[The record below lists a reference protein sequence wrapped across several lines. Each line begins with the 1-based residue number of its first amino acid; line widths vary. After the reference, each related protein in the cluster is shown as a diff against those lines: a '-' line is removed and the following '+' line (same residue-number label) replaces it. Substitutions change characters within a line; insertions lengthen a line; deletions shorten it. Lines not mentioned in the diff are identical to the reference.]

1 MRKNSREIDF
11 RTMMRHLRRSAAS
24 GIRAIKYSH
33 QQQRRCP
40 TPSTCS
46 FFVACRHHRASSSSN
61 VAAEDASQSEEAG
74 PPSSSSARRRKRPSF
89 RHSTSAAI
97 RGSEATDDANSS
109 NGSRGG
115 DDDATT
121 VSGLPPLDSHLDSP
135 SSSSSPSHYSSGN
148 AAFAPRDPITGEPL
162 DARAYLALAS
172 LSPWVPCPDIVV
184 KRVLEIANAN
194 ATDVHV
200 DLGCGDGRFNFA
212 AVDYYTDDAAG
223 GERSNGGG
231 GRGCGVRESWGIDI
245 DANILERC
253 NVRLGR
259 RFVPNSS
266 GDYTTTT
273 TEKTREKSRLEFV
286 RADLVQVVERE
297 KWKYQRKQLQQ
308 QQTRTN
314 NRDDKEDAG
323 SSEDKDVSSTK
334 YDEISARIANTTTIV
349 TVYFV
354 DDSLRILR
362 PYLAYLLGGKSN
374 VRVLTVGYE
383 MKGGWEPSWVENVLG
398 LTIFKY
404 DMEFVSNVPL
414 EWSIKKNENDD
425 DLSEEEQESPAAVV
439 VNDKKVAN
447 YTTTRTIRKLVDH
460 AATTTTTNIDL
471 DLDNDHESPE
481 MIEYLKQKRLRDIEV
496 LNEGL
501 RIHHDERLDEFAG
514 ARRNGGG
521 FTSSSSNNGG
531 LDQQVEKDEEE
542 EWDFDETED
551 PDVVLKEAYR
561 EMAEM
566 KNMMTTG
573 GAVKKNEGEKEKATP
588 VVWKKP

>member
-1 MRKNSREIDF
+1 MSSKNPRSKKLFF

-24 GIRAIKYSH
+24 SIRAIKYSH

-46 FFVACRHHRASSSSN
+46 FFVACHHHRASSSSN
-61 VAAEDASQSEEAG
+61 VAAEELSQSEEAGG

-89 RHSTSAAI
+89 RHSTNAAI
-97 RGSEATDDANSS
+97 RGSEATNVVVTSSNSS
-109 NGSRGG
+109 RSS
-115 DDDATT
+115 DDGATT
-121 VSGLPPLDSHLDSP
+121 INGLPHLDSHLDSL
-135 SSSSSPSHYSSGN
+135 SSSSSPSYYSSGN

-162 DARAYLALAS
+162 DAQAYLALAS

-184 KRVLEIANAN
+184 KRVLEIANVN

-212 AVDYYTDDAAG
+212 AVDYYTDDTAG

-266 GDYTTTT
+266 SDYTTTT
-273 TEKTREKSRLEFV
+273 TEKTRKNSRVEFV

-297 KWKYQRKQLQQ
+297 KWKYQQKQLQQ
-308 QQTRTN
+308 QTKT

-323 SSEDKDVSSTK
+323 SSEDKDIMSSTK

-439 VNDKKVAN
+439 VHDKKVAN
-447 YTTTRTIRKLVDH
+447 NATTRLVDH

-471 DLDNDHESPE
+471 DLDNDYESPE

-551 PDVVLKEAYR
+551 PDLVLKEAYR

-573 GAVKKNEGEKEKATP
+573 GAVKKNKEEKEKTKP

>member
-1 MRKNSREIDF
+1 
-11 RTMMRHLRRSAAS
+11 MMRHLRRSAAS
-24 GIRAIKYSH
+24 SSIRATKYSH
-33 QQQRRCP
+33 QQQRRCLP
-40 TPSTCS
+40 PSTCS
-46 FFVACRHHRASSSSN
+46 FVAYHHHRASSSSN
-61 VAAEDASQSEEAG
+61 VAAEDIMSQSEEAG
-74 PPSSSSARRRKRPSF
+74 PPSSSSARRRRKRPSF
-89 RHSTSAAI
+89 QHSTNTAI
-97 RGSEATDDANSS
+97 RGSEATNDANSS
-109 NGSRGG
+109 NSSRGSSSS

-121 VSGLPPLDSHLDSP
+121 INGPPLDSHLDSL
-135 SSSSSPSHYSSGN
+135 SSSSSPSYYSSGN

-162 DARAYLALAS
+162 DAQAYLALAS

-184 KRVLEIANAN
+184 KRVLEIANVN

-212 AVDYYTDDAAG
+212 AVDYYTDDTGG
-223 GERSNGGG
+223 GESNGGG
-231 GRGCGVRESWGIDI
+231 GGCGARESWGIDI
-245 DANILERC
+245 DTNILERC

-266 GDYTTTT
+266 DYTTTTTTTT
-273 TEKTREKSRLEFV
+273 TEKTRKKSRLEFV
-286 RADLVQVVERE
+286 QADLVQVVERE
-297 KWKYQRKQLQQ
+297 KWKYQQKQLLQQ
-308 QQTRTN
+308 QTKT
-314 NRDDKEDAG
+314 NRDNKEDAG
-323 SSEDKDVSSTK
+323 SSEDKDLSSTK

-439 VNDKKVAN
+439 VNDKRVAN
-447 YTTTRTIRKLVDH
+447 NTTTRTIRKLVDH

-471 DLDNDHESPE
+471 DLDNDYESPE
-481 MIEYLKQKRLRDIEV
+481 MIEYLKQKRLRDTEV

-521 FTSSSSNNGG
+521 FTSSSSNTGG

-561 EMAEM
+561 EMAEI

-573 GAVKKNEGEKEKATP
+573 GAVKKNEGEKEKAKP

>member
-1 MRKNSREIDF
+1 M
-11 RTMMRHLRRSAAS
+11 
-24 GIRAIKYSH
+24 
-33 QQQRRCP
+33 
-40 TPSTCS
+40 
-46 FFVACRHHRASSSSN
+46 
-61 VAAEDASQSEEAG
+61 SQSEEAG
-74 PPSSSSARRRKRPSF
+74 PPSSSARRRKRPSF
-89 RHSTSAAI
+89 QHSTNAAI
-97 RGSEATDDANSS
+97 RGSEATNDVNSS
-109 NGSRGG
+109 RSSS

-121 VSGLPPLDSHLDSP
+121 INGPPLDSHLDSL
-135 SSSSSPSHYSSGN
+135 SSSSSPSYSSSD

-162 DARAYLALAS
+162 DAQAYLALAS

-184 KRVLEIANAN
+184 KRVLEIANVN
-194 ATDVHV
+194 STDVHV

-212 AVDYYTDDAAG
+212 AVDYYTDTG
-223 GERSNGGG
+223 GENNGGG
-231 GRGCGVRESWGIDI
+231 GGCGVQESWGIDI
-245 DANILERC
+245 DTNILERC

-266 GDYTTTT
+266 SDYTTT
-273 TEKTREKSRLEFV
+273 TEKTRKKSRLEFV

-297 KWKYQRKQLQQ
+297 KSKYQQKQLQQ
-308 QQTRTN
+308 QTKT
-314 NRDDKEDAG
+314 NRDNEEDAG
-323 SSEDKDVSSTK
+323 SSEDKDMSSTK

-362 PYLAYLLGGKSN
+362 PYLAYLLGGRSN

-447 YTTTRTIRKLVDH
+447 NTTSRTIKKLVDH

-471 DLDNDHESPE
+471 DLDNDYESPE

-542 EWDFDETED
+542 EWDFDEMED

-573 GAVKKNEGEKEKATP
+573 GAVKKNEGEKEKAKP